1 MEEADNMIFIN
12 RGLKRTSIRGY
23 MAVLLLFAF
32 FYFVTGGDWKF
43 ALIVFPSVFFLLFM
57 DIKYSITNENTL
69 EFYHLFGR
77 SKKKTIF
84 ISDISEI
91 MINQHRLS
99 LDYKTSEDLYPR
111 STFLELTETDMKIIV
126 DELMKRNPKIIIS

>member
-1 MEEADNMIFIN
+1 
-12 RGLKRTSIRGY
+12 

-32 FYFVTGGDWKF
+32 FYFVTGGNWNF
-43 ALIVFPSVFFLLFM
+43 ALIVLPSVFFLLFM
-57 DIKYSITNENTL
+57 DIKYNITNENTL

-91 MINQHRLS
+91 MINKHRLS
-99 LDYKTSEDLYPR
+99 VDYKTSEDVYPR
-111 STFLELTETDMKIIV
+111 STFLELSESDMKTV
-126 DELMKRNPKIIIS
+126 VEELMKRNPKIIIS